1 MSELADVRIACL
13 GSGIMGGALM
23 ERLLSAGVVSSSQV
37 IACDPN
43 EARLGELKSKL
54 GVETAVANASGAAGA
69 DIVLLLPPPPAIV
82 PVLTEIAASLKP
94 GALVISFAP
103 GASLAKLRTVAPAG
117 VHLARVMP
125 NTPSLVGEGM
135 NAFVCEAAI
144 SAEAKARLL
153 ALLGAWGKSFE
164 IREEDLNACCAL
176 LAVGPTY
183 LLPLA
188 GQLMASAT
196 EAGLAPASARAAV
209 AQLFAGVGAL
219 LSGTDRS
226 AGDLTNMI
234 SMQPLDAEAARKLFA
249 DAYSGVLAKLNDVQA
264 KLSA

>member
-1 MSELADVRIACL
+1 MSGLADVRIACL

-23 ERLLSAGVVSSSQV
+23 ERLLAAGAVSPSQV

-43 EARLGELKSKL
+43 EARLAELKAHL
-54 GVETAVANASGAAGA
+54 GVQTAVANSEGAAGA
-69 DIVLLLPPPPAIV
+69 DIVLLLPPPPAVV
-82 PVLTEIAASLKP
+82 PVLTEIAESLKP
-94 GALVISFAP
+94 GALVVSFAP
-103 GASLAKLRTVAPAG
+103 GAGLGKMRSVAPEG

-135 NAFVCEAAI
+135 NALVCEPGI
-144 SAEAKARLL
+144 SAEGRARLL
-153 ALLGAWGKSFE
+153 ALLAAWGKSFE
-164 IREEDLNACCAL
+164 ICEEDLNACCAL

-188 GQLMASAT
+188 GQLMASAR
-196 EAGLAPASARAAV
+196 EAGLDCASARSAV
-209 AQLFAGVGAL
+209 AQLFTGVGAL

-226 AGDLTNMI
+226 AEDLTNMI
-234 SMQPLDAEAARKLFA
+234 STQPLDADAARKLFA
-249 DAYSGVLAKLNDVQA
+249 DAYSGALAKLNEVQA

>member
-1 MSELADVRIACL
+1 MSGLKDVRIACV

-23 ERLLSAGVVSSSQV
+23 ERLLAAGAVTASQIV
-37 IACDPN
+37 ACDPN
-43 EARLGELKSKL
+43 EARLAELKAKL
-54 GVETAVANASGAAGA
+54 GVETAVANAAGAKEA
-69 DIVLLLPPPPAIV
+69 DIVLLLPPPPAVV
-82 PVLTEIAASLKP
+82 PVLAEIAGSLKP

-103 GASLAKLRTVAPAG
+103 GANLAKLRTVAPEG
-117 VHLARVMP
+117 VFLARVMP

-135 NAFVCEAAI
+135 NAYVCEPGI

-153 ALLGAWGKSFE
+153 ALLEAWGKSME
-164 IREEDLNACCAL
+164 VREEDLNACCAL

-196 EAGLAPASARAAV
+196 AAGLDAASARAAV
-209 AQLFAGVGAL
+209 AQLFTGVGAL
-219 LSGTDRS
+219 LACTDRS
-226 AGDLTNMI
+226 AEDLTNMI

-249 DAYSGVLAKLNDVQA
+249 DAYSSVLGKLNEVQA

>member
-1 MSELADVRIACL
+1 MSGLADVRIACV

-23 ERLLSAGVVSSSQV
+23 ERLLAAGVVSSSQV

-43 EARLGELKSKL
+43 EARLAELKAKL
-54 GVETAVANASGAAGA
+54 GVQTAVANATGAAGA
-69 DIVLLLPPPPAIV
+69 DIVLLLPPPPAVV
-82 PVLTEIAASLKP
+82 PVLAEVAGSLKP

-103 GASLAKLRTVAPAG
+103 GASLAKMRTAAPEG
-117 VHLARVMP
+117 VFLARVMP

-135 NAFVCEAAI
+135 NAFVCEAGM
-144 SAEAKARLL
+144 SPEGRARLE
-153 ALLGAWGKSFE
+153 ALLAAWGKSFE
-164 IREEDLNACCAL
+164 IREEVLNACCAL

-196 EAGLAPASARAAV
+196 EAGLDPADARTAV
-209 AQLFAGVGAL
+209 AQLFSGVGAL
-219 LSGTDRS
+219 LSSTDRS
-226 AGDLTNMI
+226 AEDLTNMI
-234 SMQPLDAEAARKLFA
+234 SMQPLDAAAARKLFA
-249 DAYSGVLAKLNDVQA
+249 DAYSGVHAKLNEVQA